1 MKVVVVGGGL
11 AGVSCALELADQGHR
26 VSLLERAPQL
36 GGLCRS
42 VVDPVAGRVDTG
54 QHVYLGSCTALEQF
68 LGRIGARPQLSQ
80 RRLALVVVDPASGVS
95 RRLGAAPLPAPL
107 HLLPVLLGWPGLG
120 PAAMAQAAR
129 IRSSL
134 RHGDHGH
141 LDQVPARSWLES
153 LGQAEAIIENLW
165 EPFLVSACNVK
176 LERCSAAVAA
186 FVIRQG
192 LLSSP
197 LAGAIRVP
205 GTDLTAW
212 LHPPA
217 DRALQQAGVEVRL
230 RSRAAAVTRLES
242 GAFEIVDSDGGRVAA
257 DRVVLATA
265 AQQASRLLREGG
277 LVEPRVEAAARLAD
291 SPIVNVHLFTDRPFL
306 PGPIVLV
313 PRSPLQWMFDR
324 SALDRSHGD
333 GPFHSAI
340 SISAAD
346 VEIGIPEDELIAQMW
361 RLCQSTF
368 PGASRAQL
376 LHARVTREAHAT
388 FAAGP
393 GSNALRP
400 GPRSQL
406 PGLLLAGSWTDTGW
420 PATMEGAVRSGQAA
434 AAACPPG
441 SSSAELGDRVG
452 LAVG

>member
-1 MKVVVVGGGL
+1 MKVVVIGGGL
-11 AGVSCALELADQGHR
+11 AGISCALGLADQGHQ

-42 VVDPVAGRVDTG
+42 VVDPIAGRVDTG
-54 QHVYLGSCTALEQF
+54 QHVYLGSCTALEEF
-68 LGRIGARPQLSQ
+68 LQRIGAHPQHRQ
-80 RRLALVVVDPASGVS
+80 RRLALVVADPASGIS
-95 RRLGAAPLPAPL
+95 RRLAAAPLPAPL

-120 PAAMAQAAR
+120 LPAMVQAER
-129 IRSSL
+129 IRSAL
-134 RHGDHGH
+134 RHGDQGQ
-141 LDQVPARSWLES
+141 LDQVPARSWLQS
-153 LGQAEAIIENLW
+153 LGQGEAIIDNLW
-165 EPFLVSACNVK
+165 EPFLVAACNVS
-176 LERCSAAVAA
+176 LERCSAALAA

-197 LAGAIRVP
+197 AAGAIRVP

-217 DRALQQAGVEVRL
+217 ERALRKAGVEVRL
-230 RSRAAAVTRLES
+230 RSRAAAVSRPEH
-242 GAFEIVDSDGGRVAA
+242 GAFEIVDADGGRMAA

-265 AQQASRLLREGG
+265 AAQASRLLREGG
-277 LVEPRVEAAARLAD
+277 LIEPQVEAAAGLAD
-291 SPIVNVHLFTDRPFL
+291 SPIVNIHLFTDRPFL

-313 PRSPLQWMFDR
+313 PRSPLQWLFDR
-324 SALDRSHGD
+324 SALDPSPGD

-346 VEIGIPEDELIAQMW
+346 AEIGTPEDELIARMW

-368 PGASRAQL
+368 PGGSRAQL

-388 FAAGP
+388 FAARP
-393 GSNALRP
+393 GSNSLRP
-400 GPRSQL
+400 GPRSRL
-406 PGLLLAGSWTDTGW
+406 SGLLLAGSWTDTGW

-441 SSSAELGDRVG
+441 SGSAELGRRTRLVVG
-452 LAVG
+452 